1 MKKLFFLIIVGLLLS
16 AISIAQVNKK
26 ATYEITGELRGLNN
40 DSIILF
46 INNYDGNGLRQQPDT
61 VVTVAHNNKFYFKGE
76 VAKPSYARGVIRSVK
91 SRRSFSLF
99 IEKGKIKISGTVD
112 SLDNIIVTGTT
123 SNNDQTSSRVVTEN
137 FYNSIKALR
146 LALKDKQPDLDEYK
160 NISTAITK
168 KFDSIQL
175 YELDF
180 IRAHPRSLMSGTYL
194 YVLEDKIPLEQ
205 LEELYSP
212 MGNEIKQ
219 SDFGSILREKIV
231 ARKRVIIG
239 NPAPDF
245 VSTDTSGKS
254 IRLSSFQGKY
264 VLLEFW
270 ANWCVPCRQ
279 QSPHLVEMYKK
290 YSDKGFTIIQYSV
303 DEKKDEE
310 KWKAA
315 IRKDQLTWTQ
325 IADLNGFENKVSKLY
340 GVQPIPDNFLIDP
353 SGKIIGRRVEG
364 KELEEKLKK
373 LLQ

>member
-1 MKKLFFLIIVGLLLS
+1 MKQSFFLIIVGLLLPV
-16 AISIAQVNKK
+16 ISIAQGNKK
-26 ATYEITGELRGLNN
+26 ATYEIIGELRGLNN

-46 INNYDGNGLRQQPDT
+46 INNYDDNGLRQKPDT
-61 VVTVAHNNKFYFKGE
+61 VITVAHKNKFYFKGE
-76 VAKPSYARGVIRSVK
+76 VVKPGNAIGVIGSVK
-91 SRRSFSLF
+91 SRRSFSIF

-112 SLDNIIVTGTT
+112 SLHNITVTGTT
-123 SNNDQTSSRVVTEN
+123 SNNDQTSSRAVTEK

-146 LALKDKQPDLDEYK
+146 LELKDKQPDLDDYK
-160 NISTAITK
+160 NITTAISK

-180 IRAHPRSLMSGTYL
+180 IKTHPRSLMSGTFL

-212 MGNEIKQ
+212 MSNEIKQ
-219 SDFGSILREKIV
+219 SGFGSIVREKIV

-254 IRLSSFQGKY
+254 IRLSSFRGKY

-325 IADLNGFENKVSKLY
+325 LADLNGFENKVSKLY

>member
-1 MKKLFFLIIVGLLLS
+1 MKQSFFLIIVGLLLPV
-16 AISIAQVNKK
+16 ISIAQGNKK
-26 ATYEITGELRGLNN
+26 ATYEIIGELRGLNN

-46 INNYDGNGLRQQPDT
+46 INNYDDNGLRQKPDT
-61 VVTVAHNNKFYFKGE
+61 VITVAHKNKFYFKGE
-76 VAKPSYARGVIRSVK
+76 VVKPGNAIGVIGSVK
-91 SRRSFSLF
+91 SRRSFSIF

-112 SLDNIIVTGTT
+112 SLHNITVTGTT
-123 SNNDQTSSRVVTEN
+123 SNNDQTSSRAVTEK
-137 FYNSIKALR
+137 FYNSIKAPR
-146 LALKDKQPDLDEYK
+146 LELKDKQPDLDDYK
-160 NISTAITK
+160 NITTAISK

-180 IRAHPRSLMSGTYL
+180 IKTHPRSLMSGTFL

-212 MGNEIKQ
+212 MSNEIKQ
-219 SDFGSILREKIV
+219 SGFGSIVREKIV

-254 IRLSSFQGKY
+254 IRLSSFRGKY
-264 VLLEFW
+264 VLLEFG

-325 IADLNGFENKVSKLY
+325 LADLNGFENKVSKLY

>member
-16 AISIAQVNKK
+16 AISIAQGNKK
-26 ATYEITGELRGLNN
+26 AAYEITGELRGLNN
-40 DSIILF
+40 DSVILF
-46 INNYDGNGLRQQPDT
+46 INNYDGNGLRQQLDT
-61 VVTVAHNNKFYFKGE
+61 IITVAKKNKFYFKGKI
-76 VAKPSYARGVIRSVK
+76 ANPSNARVLIGGVK

-112 SLDNIIVTGTT
+112 SLDNITVTGTM
-123 SNNDQTSSRVVTEN
+123 SNNDQTSSRAVTEKI
-137 FYNSIKALR
+137 YNSIKALR
-146 LALKDKQPDLDEYK
+146 LELKDKQPNLDDYK
-160 NISTAITK
+160 NITTTISK

-180 IRAHPRSLMSGTYL
+180 IKTHPRSLMSGSFL
-194 YVLEDKIPLEQ
+194 YVLQDKIPLEL

-212 MGNEIKQ
+212 MSNEIKQ
-219 SDFGSILREKIV
+219 SGYGSIVREKIV

-254 IRLSSFQGKY
+254 IRLSSFRGKY

-279 QSPHLVEMYKK
+279 QSPHLVDMYKK

>member
-1 MKKLFFLIIVGLLLS
+1 MKQSFFLIIVGLLLPV
-16 AISIAQVNKK
+16 ISIAQGDKK
-26 ATYEITGELRGLNN
+26 ATYEIIGELRGLNN

-46 INNYDGNGLRQQPDT
+46 INNYDDNGLRQKPDT
-61 VVTVAHNNKFYFKGE
+61 VITVAHKNKFYFKGE
-76 VAKPSYARGVIRSVK
+76 VTRSSNAYVVTGGIK
-91 SRRSFSLF
+91 SRHSFSIF
-99 IEKGKIKISGTVD
+99 IEKGKIKISGKAD
-112 SLDNIIVTGTT
+112 SLDNITVTGTM
-123 SNNDQTSSRVVTEN
+123 SNNDQTSSRAVTEK

-146 LALKDKQPDLDEYK
+146 LELKDKQPDLDDYK
-160 NISTAITK
+160 NITTAISK
-168 KFDSIQL
+168 KFDSIRL

-180 IRAHPRSLMSGTYL
+180 IKTHPRSLMSGTYL

-212 MGNEIKQ
+212 MSNEIKQ
-219 SDFGSILREKIV
+219 SGFGRIVREKIV

-325 IADLNGFENKVSKLY
+325 LADLNGFENKVSKLY

>member
-1 MKKLFFLIIVGLLLS
+1 MKQSFFLIIVGLLLPV
-16 AISIAQVNKK
+16 ISIAQGNKK
-26 ATYEITGELRGLNN
+26 ATYEIIGELRGLNN

-46 INNYDGNGLRQQPDT
+46 INNYDDNGLRQKPDT
-61 VVTVAHNNKFYFKGE
+61 VITVAHKNKFYFKGE
-76 VAKPSYARGVIRSVK
+76 VVKPGNAIGVIGSVK
-91 SRRSFSLF
+91 SRRSFSIF

-112 SLDNIIVTGTT
+112 SLDNITVTGTT
-123 SNNDQTSSRVVTEN
+123 SNNDQTSSRAVTEK

-146 LALKDKQPDLDEYK
+146 LELKDKQPDLDDYK
-160 NISTAITK
+160 NITTAISK

-180 IRAHPRSLMSGTYL
+180 IKTHPRSLMSGTFL

-212 MGNEIKQ
+212 MSNEIKQ
-219 SDFGSILREKIV
+219 SGFGSIVREKIV

-254 IRLSSFQGKY
+254 IRLSSFRCKY

-325 IADLNGFENKVSKLY
+325 LADLNGFENKVSKLY

>member
-40 DSIILF
+40 DSVILF
-46 INNYDGNGLRQQPDT
+46 INNYNGNGLRQQPDT

-76 VAKPSYARGVIRSVK
+76 TANPSNARGVIGSVK

-99 IEKGKIKISGTVD
+99 IEKGKIKVSGTVD

-123 SNNDQTSSRVVTEN
+123 SNNDQTSSRAVTEK

-160 NISTAITK
+160 NISTAISK

-180 IRAHPRSLMSGTYL
+180 IRAHPKSLMSGTYL

-212 MGNEIKQ
+212 MSNEIKQ
-219 SDFGSILREKIV
+219 SGFGSIVREKIV
-231 ARKRVIIG
+231 ARKRVTIG

-364 KELEEKLKK
+364 KELEEKLKM

>member
-1 MKKLFFLIIVGLLLS
+1 MKQSFFLIIVGLLLPV
-16 AISIAQVNKK
+16 ISIAQGNKK
-26 ATYEITGELRGLNN
+26 ATYEIIGELRGLNN

-46 INNYDGNGLRQQPDT
+46 INNYDDNGLRQKPDT
-61 VVTVAHNNKFYFKGE
+61 VITVAHKNKFYFKGE
-76 VAKPSYARGVIRSVK
+76 VVKPGNAIGVIGSVK
-91 SRRSFSLF
+91 SRRSFSIF

-112 SLDNIIVTGTT
+112 SLDNITVTGTT
-123 SNNDQTSSRVVTEN
+123 SNNDQTSSRAVTEK

-146 LALKDKQPDLDEYK
+146 LELKDKQPDLDDYK
-160 NISTAITK
+160 NITTAISK

-180 IRAHPRSLMSGTYL
+180 IKTHPRSLMSGTFL

-212 MGNEIKQ
+212 MSNEIKQ
-219 SDFGSILREKIV
+219 SGFGSIVREKIV

-254 IRLSSFQGKY
+254 IRLSSFRGKY

-325 IADLNGFENKVSKLY
+325 LADLNGFENKVSKLY

>member
-1 MKKLFFLIIVGLLLS
+1 MKQSFFLIIVGLLLPV
-16 AISIAQVNKK
+16 ISIAQGNKK
-26 ATYEITGELRGLNN
+26 ATYEIIGELRGLNN

-46 INNYDGNGLRQQPDT
+46 INNYDDNGLRQKPDT
-61 VVTVAHNNKFYFKGE
+61 VITVAHKNKFYFKGE
-76 VAKPSYARGVIRSVK
+76 VVKPGNAIGVIGSVK
-91 SRRSFSLF
+91 SRRSFSIF

-112 SLDNIIVTGTT
+112 SLDNITVTGTT
-123 SNNDQTSSRVVTEN
+123 SNNDQTSSRAVTEN

-146 LALKDKQPDLDEYK
+146 LELKDKQPDLDDYK
-160 NISTAITK
+160 NITTAISK

-180 IRAHPRSLMSGTYL
+180 IKTHPRSLMSGTFL

-212 MGNEIKQ
+212 MSNEIKQ
-219 SDFGSILREKIV
+219 SGFGSIVREKIV

-254 IRLSSFQGKY
+254 IRLSSFRGKY

-325 IADLNGFENKVSKLY
+325 LADLNGFENKVSKLY

>member
-1 MKKLFFLIIVGLLLS
+1 M
-16 AISIAQVNKK
+16 
-26 ATYEITGELRGLNN
+26 
-40 DSIILF
+40 
-46 INNYDGNGLRQQPDT
+46 
-61 VVTVAHNNKFYFKGE
+61 
-76 VAKPSYARGVIRSVK
+76 
-91 SRRSFSLF
+91 
-99 IEKGKIKISGTVD
+99 
-112 SLDNIIVTGTT
+112 
-123 SNNDQTSSRVVTEN
+123 
-137 FYNSIKALR
+137 
-146 LALKDKQPDLDEYK
+146 
-160 NISTAITK
+160 
-168 KFDSIQL
+168 
-175 YELDF
+175 DF
-180 IRAHPRSLMSGTYL
+180 IKTHPRSLMSGTFL

-212 MGNEIKQ
+212 MSNEIKQ
-219 SDFGSILREKIV
+219 SGFGSIVREKIV

-254 IRLSSFQGKY
+254 IRLSSFRGKY

-325 IADLNGFENKVSKLY
+325 LADLNGFENKVSKLY

>member
-364 KELEEKLKK
+364 KELEEKLKM

>member
-26 ATYEITGELRGLNN
+26 AAYEITGELRGLNN
-40 DSIILF
+40 DSVILF

-76 VAKPSYARGVIRSVK
+76 TANPSNAMGVIGSVK
-91 SRRSFSLF
+91 SRRVFSLF
-99 IEKGKIKISGTVD
+99 IEKGKIKVSGTVD
-112 SLDNIIVTGTT
+112 SLGNIIVTGTT
-123 SNNDQTSSRVVTEN
+123 SNNDQTSSRAVTEK

-146 LALKDKQPDLDEYK
+146 LELKDKQPDLDEYK

-194 YVLEDKIPLEQ
+194 YVLQDKIPLEQ
-205 LEELYSP
+205 LEELYSR
-212 MGNEIKQ
+212 MSNEIKQ
-219 SDFGSILREKIV
+219 SVFGSIVREKIV

-239 NPAPDF
+239 NSAPDF
-245 VSTDTSGKS
+245 VSTDTSGKT

>member
-26 ATYEITGELRGLNN
+26 ATYEITGELRGLNK
-40 DSIILF
+40 DSVILF
-46 INNYDGNGLRQQPDT
+46 INNYNGNGLRQQPDT

-76 VAKPSYARGVIRSVK
+76 TANPSNARGVIGSVK

-99 IEKGKIKISGTVD
+99 IEKGKIKVSGTVD

-123 SNNDQTSSRVVTEN
+123 SNNDQTSSRAVTEK

-180 IRAHPRSLMSGTYL
+180 IRAHPKSLMSGTYL

-212 MGNEIKQ
+212 MSNEIKQ
-219 SDFGSILREKIV
+219 SGFGSIVREKIV
-231 ARKRVIIG
+231 ARKRVTIG

-364 KELEEKLKK
+364 KELEEKLKM

>member
-1 MKKLFFLIIVGLLLS
+1 MKQSFFLIIVGLLLPV
-16 AISIAQVNKK
+16 ISIAQGNKK
-26 ATYEITGELRGLNN
+26 ATYEIIGELRGLNN

-46 INNYDGNGLRQQPDT
+46 INNYDDNGLRQKPDT
-61 VVTVAHNNKFYFKGE
+61 VITVAHKNKFYFKGE
-76 VAKPSYARGVIRSVK
+76 VVKPGNARGVIGSVK
-91 SRRSFSLF
+91 SRRSFSIF

-112 SLDNIIVTGTT
+112 SLDNITVTGTT
-123 SNNDQTSSRVVTEN
+123 SNNDQTSSRAVTEN

-146 LALKDKQPDLDEYK
+146 LELKDKQPDLDDYK
-160 NISTAITK
+160 NITTAISK

-180 IRAHPRSLMSGTYL
+180 IKTHPRSLMSGTFL

-212 MGNEIKQ
+212 MSNEIKQ
-219 SDFGSILREKIV
+219 SGFGSIVREKIV

-254 IRLSSFQGKY
+254 IRLSSFRGKY

-325 IADLNGFENKVSKLY
+325 LADLNGFENKVSKLY

>member
-1 MKKLFFLIIVGLLLS
+1 MKQSFFLIIVGLLLPV
-16 AISIAQVNKK
+16 ISIAQGNKK
-26 ATYEITGELRGLNN
+26 ATYEIIGELRGLNN

-46 INNYDGNGLRQQPDT
+46 INNYDDNGLRQKPDT
-61 VVTVAHNNKFYFKGE
+61 VITVAHKNKFYFKGE
-76 VAKPSYARGVIRSVK
+76 VVKPGNAIGVIGSVK
-91 SRRSFSLF
+91 SRRSFSIF

-112 SLDNIIVTGTT
+112 SLDNITVTGTT
-123 SNNDQTSSRVVTEN
+123 SNNDQTSSRAVTEK

-146 LALKDKQPDLDEYK
+146 LELKDKQPDLDDYK
-160 NISTAITK
+160 NITTAISK
-168 KFDSIQL
+168 KFDSRQL

-180 IRAHPRSLMSGTYL
+180 IKTHPRSLMSGTFL

-212 MGNEIKQ
+212 MSNEIKQ
-219 SDFGSILREKIV
+219 SGFGSIVREKIV

-254 IRLSSFQGKY
+254 IRLSSFRGKY

-325 IADLNGFENKVSKLY
+325 LADLNGFENKVSKLY

>member
-26 ATYEITGELRGLNN
+26 ATYEITGELRGLNK
-40 DSIILF
+40 DSVILF
-46 INNYDGNGLRQQPDT
+46 INNYDDNGLRQQPDT

-76 VAKPSYARGVIRSVK
+76 TANPSNARGVIGSVK

-99 IEKGKIKISGTVD
+99 IEKGKIKVSGTVD

-123 SNNDQTSSRVVTEN
+123 SNNDQTSSRAVTEK

-160 NISTAITK
+160 NISTAISK

-180 IRAHPRSLMSGTYL
+180 IRAHPKSLMSGTYL
-194 YVLEDKIPLEQ
+194 YVLEYKIPLEQ

-212 MGNEIKQ
+212 MSNEIKQ
-219 SDFGSILREKIV
+219 SGFGSIVREKIV
-231 ARKRVIIG
+231 ARKRVTIG

-364 KELEEKLKK
+364 KELEEKLKM

>member
-1 MKKLFFLIIVGLLLS
+1 MKQSFFLIIVGLLLPV
-16 AISIAQVNKK
+16 ISIAQGNKK
-26 ATYEITGELRGLNN
+26 ATYEIIGELRGLNN

-46 INNYDGNGLRQQPDT
+46 INNYDDNGLRQKPDT
-61 VVTVAHNNKFYFKGE
+61 VITVAHKNKFYFKGE
-76 VAKPSYARGVIRSVK
+76 VVKPGNARGVIGSVK
-91 SRRSFSLF
+91 SRRSFSIF

-112 SLDNIIVTGTT
+112 SLDNITVTGTT
-123 SNNDQTSSRVVTEN
+123 SNNDQTSSRAVTEK

-146 LALKDKQPDLDEYK
+146 LELKDKQPDLDDYK
-160 NISTAITK
+160 NITTAISK

-180 IRAHPRSLMSGTYL
+180 IKTHPRSLMSGTFL

-212 MGNEIKQ
+212 MSNEIKQ
-219 SDFGSILREKIV
+219 SGFGSIVREKIV

-254 IRLSSFQGKY
+254 IRLSSFRGKY

-325 IADLNGFENKVSKLY
+325 LADLNGFENKVSKLY

>member
-1 MKKLFFLIIVGLLLS
+1 MKQSFFLIIVGLLLPV
-16 AISIAQVNKK
+16 ISIAQGNKK
-26 ATYEITGELRGLNN
+26 ATYEIIGELRGLNN

-46 INNYDGNGLRQQPDT
+46 INNYDDNGLRQKPDT
-61 VVTVAHNNKFYFKGE
+61 VITVAHKNKFYFKGE
-76 VAKPSYARGVIRSVK
+76 VVKPGNAIGVIGSVK
-91 SRRSFSLF
+91 SRRSFSIF

-112 SLDNIIVTGTT
+112 SLDNITVTGTT
-123 SNNDQTSSRVVTEN
+123 SNNDQTSSRAVTEK

-146 LALKDKQPDLDEYK
+146 LELKDKQPDLDDYK
-160 NISTAITK
+160 NITTAISK

-180 IRAHPRSLMSGTYL
+180 IKTHPRSLMSGTFI

-212 MGNEIKQ
+212 MSNEIKQ
-219 SDFGSILREKIV
+219 SGFGSIVREKIV

-254 IRLSSFQGKY
+254 IRLSSFRGKY

-325 IADLNGFENKVSKLY
+325 LADLNGFENKVSKLY

>member
-1 MKKLFFLIIVGLLLS
+1 MPV
-16 AISIAQVNKK
+16 ISIAQGDKK
-26 ATYEITGELRGLNN
+26 ATYEIIGELRGLNN

-46 INNYDGNGLRQQPDT
+46 INNYDDNGLRQKPDT
-61 VVTVAHNNKFYFKGE
+61 VITVAHKNKFYFKGE
-76 VAKPSYARGVIRSVK
+76 VTRSSNAYVVTGGVK
-91 SRRSFSLF
+91 SRHSFSIF
-99 IEKGKIKISGTVD
+99 IEKGKIKISGNAD
-112 SLDNIIVTGTT
+112 SLDNITVTGTM
-123 SNNDQTSSRVVTEN
+123 SNNDQTSSRAVTEK

-146 LALKDKQPDLDEYK
+146 LELKDKQPDLDDYK
-160 NISTAITK
+160 NITTAISK
-168 KFDSIQL
+168 KFDSIRL

-180 IRAHPRSLMSGTYL
+180 IKTHPRSLMSSTYL

-212 MGNEIKQ
+212 MSNEIKQ
-219 SDFGSILREKIV
+219 SGFGSIVREKIV

-325 IADLNGFENKVSKLY
+325 LADLNGFENKVSKLY

>member
-1 MKKLFFLIIVGLLLS
+1 MKQSFFLIIVGLLLPV
-16 AISIAQVNKK
+16 ISIAQGNKK
-26 ATYEITGELRGLNN
+26 ATYEIIGELRGLNN

-46 INNYDGNGLRQQPDT
+46 INNYDDNGLRQKPDT
-61 VVTVAHNNKFYFKGE
+61 VITVAHKNKFYFKGE
-76 VAKPSYARGVIRSVK
+76 VVKPGNARGVIGSVK
-91 SRRSFSLF
+91 SRRSFSIF
-99 IEKGKIKISGTVD
+99 IEKGIIKISGTVD
-112 SLDNIIVTGTT
+112 SLDNITVTGTT
-123 SNNDQTSSRVVTEN
+123 SNNDQTSSRAVTEK

-146 LALKDKQPDLDEYK
+146 LELKDKQPDLDDYK
-160 NISTAITK
+160 NITTAISK

-180 IRAHPRSLMSGTYL
+180 IKTHPRSLMSGTFL

-212 MGNEIKQ
+212 MSNEIKQ
-219 SDFGSILREKIV
+219 SGFGSIVREKIV

-254 IRLSSFQGKY
+254 IRLSSFRGKY

-325 IADLNGFENKVSKLY
+325 LADLNGFENKVSKLY